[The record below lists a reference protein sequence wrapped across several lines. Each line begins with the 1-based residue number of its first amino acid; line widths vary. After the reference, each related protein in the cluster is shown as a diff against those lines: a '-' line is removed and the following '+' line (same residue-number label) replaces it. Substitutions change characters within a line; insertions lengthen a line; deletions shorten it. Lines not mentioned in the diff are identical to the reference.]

1 LNKLMMPS
9 IALSTS
15 ATVLSGVFKDY
26 NWGPYLIAAVNG
38 IIAFLL
44 ALVNYFKLDAASE
57 AHKIAAHQ
65 YDKLQTSVEFLSGT
79 TLLFPDTLTKKN
91 LTIEQVI
98 SDKISDVEKK
108 ISEIKETNQFIIPKI
123 IRTLY
128 PVIYNTNV
136 FLIIKKIEDL
146 KKRKINNLK
155 EIKNHLIYLKT
166 VLSAKQMKE
175 VRLDSSNNEVT
186 THIDDNYNSKTKI
199 KSLQSKIKQ
208 LYSKKNEYVKEIL
221 VLKSA
226 FSIIDDMFIK
236 EMENAE
242 IKKKYWLRYYFIDF
256 FSSVFL
262 LDTRDPK
269 ELNDF
274 VKSIMKPYKQD
285 EEEKKLQEQLDIIN
299 AKDKEASDK
308 TKELKILK
316 KNMDK
321 YNKHNFKIT
330 NDLLLKNLNITQNI
344 YEKMESGCKNTPIEK
359 DSSKFFDLNLT
370 SFYKSNSNSNSNI
383 ITLFD
388 IEKNIN
394 NMDYDETRTVY
405 NRKTSDS
412 DFSDMDANVETK
424 V

>member
-1 LNKLMMPS
+1 
-9 IALSTS
+9 
-15 ATVLSGVFKDY
+15 
-26 NWGPYLIAAVNG
+26 
-38 IIAFLL
+38 
-44 ALVNYFKLDAASE
+44 
-57 AHKIAAHQ
+57 
-65 YDKLQTSVEFLSGT
+65 
-79 TLLFPDTLTKKN
+79 
-91 LTIEQVI
+91 
-98 SDKISDVEKK
+98 
-108 ISEIKETNQFIIPKI
+108 
-123 IRTLY
+123 
-128 PVIYNTNV
+128 
-136 FLIIKKIEDL
+136 
-146 KKRKINNLK
+146 
-155 EIKNHLIYLKT
+155 
-166 VLSAKQMKE
+166 
-175 VRLDSSNNEVT
+175 
-186 THIDDNYNSKTKI
+186 
-199 KSLQSKIKQ
+199 
-208 LYSKKNEYVKEIL
+208 
-221 VLKSA
+221 
-226 FSIIDDMFIK
+226 MFIK